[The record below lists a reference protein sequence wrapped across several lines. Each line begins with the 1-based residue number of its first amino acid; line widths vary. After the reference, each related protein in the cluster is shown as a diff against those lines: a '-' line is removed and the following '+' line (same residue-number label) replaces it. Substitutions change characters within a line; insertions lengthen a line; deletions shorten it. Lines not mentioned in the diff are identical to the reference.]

1 MRSNFYIPRKYQ
13 MARTHSKKKGKSKSK
28 KPIKKQIPSWVK
40 YKAKEVELLITKYGK
55 EGKTP
60 SQIGILLRDEY
71 GIPDAKMLTNKTVT
85 KVLGEKKL
93 LKSLPEDVIALIRKD
108 LAIRKHLEANKHDQT
123 AKLGLT
129 LTENKINKLA
139 RYYKS
144 KQKIEQNWKF
154 DPQKAKIYLG

>member
-1 MRSNFYIPRKYQ
+1 
-13 MARTHSKKKGKSKSK
+13 MARTHSKKRGKSKSK
-28 KPIKKQIPSWVK
+28 KPIKKVIPSWVK

-55 EGKTP
+55 EGKSP

-71 GIPDAKMLTNKTVT
+71 GIPDAKILTNKTVS
-85 KVLGEKKL
+85 KILAEKKL
-93 LKSLPEDVIALIRKD
+93 LKAIPEDMVALIKKD
-108 LAIRKHLEANKHDQT
+108 LAIRKHIEGNKHDQT
-123 AKLGLT
+123 ARIGLT

-144 KQKIEQNWKF
+144 KGKIEKTWKF